1 MVSRQG
7 LTYMTAAPPISVF
20 IIAHNEEDRIAR
32 AIRSVESFADEVIV
46 VDSGSTD
53 QTVRRAESRGA
64 RVLVN
69 PWPGY
74 GAQKRFAEDQ
84 CRNDWLFNLDADEA
98 ATTSLAEE
106 IKTLAACGALER
118 APFWRVRIRDVF
130 AHESGPA
137 AWAYGYNQIRLYDR
151 TKGRFSASPVHDTVR
166 PPKGAAIAQ
175 LEGAMAHRSIRSVA
189 FHVEKMNRYSTMQA
203 DDMAARGRRIGRWRL
218 VTEFPLAFLKAYVLR
233 RYALYGWWGLVIST
247 NFAYT
252 RFLRLAKTYEAE
264 LLAKSARQEPPE

>member
-1 MVSRQG
+1 
-7 LTYMTAAPPISVF
+7 MTAATPISVF

-53 QTVRRAESRGA
+53 DTVRVAESFGA
-64 RVLVN
+64 RVIAN
-69 PWPGY
+69 AWPGY
-74 GAQKRFAEDQ
+74 GPQKRFAEEQ

-98 ATTSLAEE
+98 ATPA
-106 IKTLAACGALER
+106 LAAEVKALAAGGALQT

-130 AHESGPA
+130 AHESEPA
-137 AWAYGYNQIRLYDR
+137 PWAYGYNQIRLYDR
-151 TKGRFSASPVHDTVR
+151 SKGRFSDSPVHDTVR
-166 PPKGAAIAQ
+166 PPQGAGIAQ
-175 LEGAMAHRSIRSVA
+175 LKAAMAHRSIRSVA

-203 DDMAARGRRIGRWRL
+203 EDMAARGRRIARWRL
-218 VTEFPLAFLKAYVLR
+218 LTEFPFALLKAYVVR

-252 RFLRLAKTYEAE
+252 RFLRLAKAYEAE
-264 LLAKSARQEPPE
+264 LLAQSETRGTPQ

>member
-1 MVSRQG
+1 
-7 LTYMTAAPPISVF
+7 MTAATPISVF
-20 IIAHNEEDRIAR
+20 IIAHNEEDRIGR

-53 QTVRRAESRGA
+53 ETVRVAESLGA

-84 CRNDWLFNLDADEA
+84 CSNDWLFNLDADEA
-98 ATTSLAEE
+98 ATDSLGRE
-106 IKTLAACGALER
+106 IQALSASGALFKT
-118 APFWRVRIRDVF
+118 PFWRVRIKDVF
-130 AHESGPA
+130 AHEAGPA
-137 AWAYGYNQIRLYDR
+137 PFAYGYNQIRLYDR

-166 PPKGAAIAQ
+166 PPEGAHVAQ
-175 LEGAMAHRSIRSVA
+175 LKAAMAHRSIRSVA

-203 DDMAARGRRIGRWRL
+203 DDMAARGRRIARWRL
-218 VTEFPLAFLKAYVLR
+218 VTEFPFAFLKAYLLR

-252 RFLRLAKTYEAE
+252 RFLRLAKAYEAE
-264 LLAKSARQEPPE
+264 LLAKSDTQDTSK